1 MILVNKAELLQS
13 CLTLCNP
20 MDCSPPSSSV
30 HRIFQARILEWV
42 AMPSSKGSS
51 SVAQQV
57 KNLSAVK
64 ETQEMW
70 VQVLSQEDSCLKNP
84 MDRGAWQ
91 AMVHGLQR
99 VRHDWKTKLIL
110 VNNRIFVMLLELS
123 TGKNNLK
130 VFHSLLFYINLG
142 TFILL
147 KFLIPRH

>member
-30 HRIFQARILEWV
+30 HGIFQARILEWV

-70 VQVLSQEDSCLKNP
+70 VQFLSQEDSCLKNP

-99 VRHDWKTKLIL
+99 VRHD
-110 VNNRIFVMLLELS
+110 
-123 TGKNNLK
+123 
-130 VFHSLLFYINLG
+130 
-142 TFILL
+142 
-147 KFLIPRH
+147 

>member
-1 MILVNKAELLQS
+1 MILVNNAELLQS

-30 HRIFQARILEWV
+30 HGIFQARILEWV
-42 AMPSSKGSS
+42 AMPSFKGSS

-57 KNLSAVK
+57 KNVSAVK

-70 VQVLSQEDSCLKNP
+70 VQFLGQEDSCLKNP

-91 AMVHGLQR
+91 AMVRGLQR
-99 VRHDWKTKLIL
+99 VRHDWETKLIL
-110 VNNRIFVMLLELS
+110 VNSRIFIMLLELS

-130 VFHSLLFYINLG
+130 VFHSLLFYKPWYFYSAKVLN
-142 TFILL
+142 T
-147 KFLIPRH
+147 

>member
-1 MILVNKAELLQS
+1 MILVNNAELLQS

-30 HRIFQARILEWV
+30 HGISQARILEWV

-70 VQVLSQEDSCLKNP
+70 VQFLGQEDSCLKNP

-99 VRHDWKTKLIL
+99 VRHD
-110 VNNRIFVMLLELS
+110 
-123 TGKNNLK
+123 
-130 VFHSLLFYINLG
+130 
-142 TFILL
+142 
-147 KFLIPRH
+147 